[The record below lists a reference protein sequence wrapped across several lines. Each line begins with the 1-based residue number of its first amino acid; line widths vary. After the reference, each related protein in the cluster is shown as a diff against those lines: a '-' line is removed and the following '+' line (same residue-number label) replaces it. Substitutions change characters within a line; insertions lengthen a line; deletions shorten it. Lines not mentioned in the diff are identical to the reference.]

1 VLIALL
7 IVILGL
13 TPPVLSLWVMRLA
26 KQRTTQQLRAAM
38 QRSTERRFAPGLP
51 SGNSL
56 GSSSFDQN
64 RPSGS
69 PDLRPADHRY
79 VEGVGYMIGDLS
91 CQFNARSSYLRCA
104 VNPMGDCKT
113 CSQYQPRTL
122 EGE

>member
-13 TPPVLSLWVMRLA
+13 TPPVLSLWMMRLA

-38 QRSTERRFAPGLP
+38 HRSAAGRFAPGLP
-51 SGNSL
+51 SGNSW
-56 GSSSFDQN
+56 GNSFENQL
-64 RPSGS
+64 
-69 PDLRPADHRY
+69 PDLVNQRPADHRY

-113 CSQYQPRTL
+113 CSQYQSRTL

>member
-1 VLIALL
+1 MLIALL

-38 QRSTERRFAPGLP
+38 QRSAAGRFAPGLP

-56 GSSSFDQN
+56 GNSFENQL
-64 RPSGS
+64 
-69 PDLRPADHRY
+69 PDLANQRSADHRY

-113 CSQYQPRTL
+113 CSQYQSRTL